1 GAVSG
6 GSRTFWGEKR
16 RWWGVTR
23 ELCKRCWRFNPVGFS
38 VPDEVWNRVVPEEFR
53 NRVLCIMCFD
63 YFATEHGVEWAQC
76 VELYPVSGVMHLRG
90 QLVSND
96 AEGSRRHEWVDG

>member
-1 GAVSG
+1 M
-6 GSRTFWGEKR
+6 
-16 RWWGVTR
+16 TR

-63 YFATEHGVEWAQC
+63 YFATEHGVDWAQC

-90 QLVSND
+90 QLVSTE